1 MWLHDNSNYAIRG
14 TNVAGFTLANS
25 VINGSNGDATPTSA
39 GSPFRESSVRFDN
52 LTGSASVTNTFVSG
66 GASNNFLVT
75 NSSGSLDRITFSS
88 VTIGPN
94 STAEGNDGVGLES
107 NASAGALKATIQN
120 STFTSAR
127 GDLVDYSHNGSG
139 LGDLVISGSSFSNNH
154 PGIATGGGGLTLSN
168 NGTSGNTTM
177 SITGNTFRDAVGPG
191 VLIVKTTGTSTQTGT
206 FSGNT
211 IGVAGVANSG
221 SAEGSAL
228 KLQTAGQ
235 GTLTWSV
242 TNNQIRG
249 YNNNGIEVLA
259 GGGATAQSGTVNTT
273 ITGNT
278 VDQPGNT
285 PGTLSILKQGVHFNI
300 GTVPG
305 DTYQACAVIGGAG
318 ALANNISTSG
328 ADGVPATGINVDVRL
343 RQRQSTTIRLPG
355 YAGSATDTTAVQN
368 FVNANNDAGTSTLA
382 QTNSPPGG
390 GFTGGT
396 PATCP

>member
-1 MWLHDNSNYAIRG
+1 M
-14 TNVAGFTLANS
+14 
-25 VINGSNGDATPTSA
+25 
-39 GSPFRESSVRFDN
+39 
-52 LTGSASVTNTFVSG
+52 
-66 GASNNFLVT
+66 
-75 NSSGSLDRITFSS
+75 
-88 VTIGPN
+88 
-94 STAEGNDGVGLES
+94 
-107 NASAGALKATIQN
+107 
-120 STFTSAR
+120 
-127 GDLVDYSHNGSG
+127 
-139 LGDLVISGSSFSNNH
+139 
-154 PGIATGGGGLTLSN
+154 
-168 NGTSGNTTM
+168 
-177 SITGNTFRDAVGPG
+177 
-191 VLIVKTTGTSTQTGT
+191 QTGT

-228 KLQTAGQ
+228 KLQTSGQ

-259 GGGATAQSGTVNTT
+259 GGGATAQSGAVNTT

-278 VDQPGNT
+278 VAEPGTT
-285 PGTLSILKQGVHFNI
+285 PGTISILKQGVHFNI